1 MIKIGLIAG
10 SGRFPILFARQAKKE
25 GVEVIAIAVKG
36 DTSYQLGR
44 MVRKITWL
52 NISEFDRIFAVFKDE
67 KIDKAVMA
75 GQINPRRLFNKNN
88 EFGPA
93 LEELLGKIR
102 DKKADT
108 IFSAIAEKL
117 KERGIEL
124 ISSLTFLSEYLPQ
137 KSVLTRRAP
146 SEQEWQDVYFG
157 LDMAKKIAGLD
168 IGQTVVIKQK
178 AVLAVEALEGT
189 DVTLLRGGL
198 IGKGGACAVKVSKP
212 QQDMRFDVPVVGLKT
227 IRSLIK
233 AGISCL
239 AIEAGKTVFLDK
251 EESVRIADKKG
262 IAIAA
267 V

>member
-10 SGRFPILFARQAKKE
+10 SGRFPILFARQAKKW
-25 GVEVIAIAVKG
+25 GAEVIAIAVKG
-36 DTSYQLGR
+36 DTSYQLRR

-93 LEELLGKIR
+93 LEDLLAQVR

-117 KERGIEL
+117 KEQGIEL
-124 ISSLTFLSEYLPQ
+124 ISSLTFLSDYLPQ
-137 KSVLTRRAP
+137 KSVLTRREP
-146 SEQEWQDVYFG
+146 REQEWQDVYFG
-157 LDMAKKIAGLD
+157 LSLAKKIAGLD
-168 IGQTVVIKQK
+168 IGQTIVIKQK

-189 DVTLLRGGL
+189 DATLLRGGL

-251 EESVRIADKKG
+251 EESVRLADKKG

-267 V
+267 I

>member
-10 SGRFPILFARQAKKE
+10 SGRFPILFARQAKKR
-25 GVEVIAIAVKG
+25 GAEVIAIAVKG
-36 DTSYQLGR
+36 DTSYQLRR

-52 NISEFDRIFAVFKDE
+52 NISEFDRIFTVFKDE

-75 GQINPRRLFNKNN
+75 GQINPRCLFNKNN
-88 EFGPA
+88 EFGPV
-93 LEELLGKIR
+93 LEELLAQAR

-117 KERGIEL
+117 KEQGIEL
-124 ISSLTFLSEYLPQ
+124 ISSLTFLSDYLPQ
-137 KSVLTRRAP
+137 KSVLTRREP
-146 SEQEWQDVYFG
+146 REQEWQDVYFG
-157 LDMAKKIAGLD
+157 LALAKKIAGLD

-189 DVTLLRGGL
+189 DATLLRGGL

-239 AIEAGKTVFLDK
+239 AIEAGKTVFLDRQD
-251 EESVRIADKKG
+251 SVRLADKKG
-262 IAIAA
+262 IAIVAI
-267 V
+267 

>member
-10 SGRFPILFARQAKKE
+10 SGRFPILFAREAKKR
-25 GVEVIAIAVKG
+25 GAEVIAIAVKG
-36 DTSYQLGR
+36 DTSYQLRR

-52 NISEFDRIFAVFKDE
+52 NISEFDRIFTVFNDE
-67 KIDKAVMA
+67 KIDKVVMA

-93 LEELLGKIR
+93 LEDILARIR

-137 KSVLTRRAP
+137 KSVLTRRQP

-198 IGKGGACAVKVSKP
+198 IGKGGATAVKVSKP

-227 IRSLIK
+227 IRILIK

-239 AIEAGKTVFLDK
+239 AIEAGKAVFLDRQ
-251 EESVRIADKKG
+251 ESVRIADKKG
-262 IAIAA
+262 IAIVA